1 VIERDDLDLIIDR
14 SSAPL
19 FEDVDR
25 LRPQRG
31 SSQFARSSQFSYE
44 FAGVGRQ
51 PRGRPAS
58 ASGTRLEP
66 ERGSVPHA
74 AENEAP
80 REWGS
85 RCSGSIEPDEL
96 GLPETPAARSPA
108 ALGNK
113 GARLTL

>member
-1 VIERDDLDLIIDR
+1 MAGGGDIVEFEGEVDDC
-14 SSAPL
+14 
-19 FEDVDR
+19 E
-25 LRPQRG
+25 RG
-31 SSQFARSSQFSYE
+31 SFYE

-96 GLPETPAARSPA
+96 GLPETPAARAPA